1 MKSKLFLIGIIVV
14 ILFALL
20 ACSSP
25 KSFKAVQ
32 QIVSCD
38 AFMENNHFTG
48 EVEITGSKVAEIL

>member
-1 MKSKLFLIGIIVV
+1 MKSKLFLIGIVVV
-14 ILFALL
+14 ILLALL

-48 EVEITGSKVAEIL
+48 EVEITGV